1 LSAGA
6 GRHREAR
13 SDDVGSGLS
22 ALRTTRLSLGT
33 VFLVVFV
40 LVSSGPFGV
49 EEMVSASGPGMALLL
64 ILLIPLVWGAPLGLV
79 CAELG
84 SALPQEGGYYVWI
97 ERGLGRFWAFQAG
110 WWLTLSGTLDTAL
123 YVVLAVTYAN
133 SWLGLA
139 PIGQWLLSALVI
151 ATFAALNVRS
161 LATMALSSVGFSL
174 VILLPSAALAV
185 LGLAQW
191 RANPFVPLTI
201 PGASTIGSLG
211 LGLAVAIWFYSGY
224 ESISTMAGELDQP
237 QRVIPRALLLSLP
250 AVTAVYFL
258 PTLAGLAS
266 VGRWEEWG
274 AEGPVTLVDVG
285 RALGGSVLAVGVMA
299 GALVS
304 NLALY
309 NAYLA
314 SGART
319 TLVMA
324 EKRMLPRVFA
334 RVHPRFGTPVGSILI
349 AAGLHALLA
358 TRSFEALLAIDVLLF
373 VLSYLLI
380 FAAFAALRVREP
392 TLARPFRIPVRAA
405 GTVVVVGLPTL
416 VAIALLAVTERS
428 YLAWGALA
436 AASGPV
442 AYAVARGAS
451 RSAG

>member
-1 LSAGA
+1 M
-6 GRHREAR
+6 
-13 SDDVGSGLS
+13 
-22 ALRTTRLSLGT
+22 
-33 VFLVVFV
+33 
-40 LVSSGPFGV
+40 VSSGPFGV

-64 ILLIPLVWGAPLGLV
+64 ILVIPLVWGAPMGMI

-97 ERGLGRFWAFQAG
+97 ERGLGRFWAFQSG

-133 SWLGLA
+133 AWLGLS
-139 PIGQWLLSALVI
+139 PLGQWLLSATII
-151 ATFAALNVRS
+151 AVFAALNVRS
-161 LATMALSSVGFSL
+161 LASMALSSVAFSL
-174 VILLPSAALAV
+174 VILVPTVALAV
-185 LGLAQW
+185 LGFAQW
-191 RANPFVPLTI
+191 RTNPFVPLT
-201 PGASTIGSLG
+201 PPDASTFGSLG

-224 ESISTMAGELDQP
+224 ESISTMAGEIDEP

-250 AVTAVYFL
+250 AVVAVYFL
-258 PTLAGLAS
+258 PTAAALAS
-266 VGRWEEWG
+266 VGTWEAWG
-274 AEGPVTLVDVG
+274 TDGPVTLVEIG
-285 RALGGSVLAVGVMA
+285 RELGGPVLAVAVMA

-304 NLALY
+304 SLALY

-324 EKRMLPRVFA
+324 EERMLPRVFA

-373 VLSYLLI
+373 VLSYVLI
-380 FAAFAALRVREP
+380 FATFVALRLREP
-392 TLARPFRIPVRAA
+392 NLVRPYRVPFGPAGMALAA
-405 GTVVVVGLPTL
+405 GMPTVV
-416 VAIALLAVTERS
+416 AIVLLTVTERS

-436 AASGPV
+436 AATGPI
-442 AYAVARGAS
+442 AYAVAR
-451 RSAG
+451 RSVVA